1 MLDRIERTKSLIGK
15 NASLLFNAL
24 LKKHSIRLWGCS
36 RRYSKIMKNSE
47 SNDSEDWECEEVSQY
62 RATRAEDQTDDNL
75 IGVIWSKKYGLRP
88 DFVQTWKYIL
98 STPMLLKAIWT
109 GRGLA

>member
-1 MLDRIERTKSLIGK
+1 
-15 NASLLFNAL
+15 
-24 LKKHSIRLWGCS
+24 
-36 RRYSKIMKNSE
+36 MKNSE

-98 STPMLLKAIWT
+98 STPMLFKSDMDRARL
-109 GRGLA
+109 GLIKIEDHPERLQRYSVFESVYILVGGA